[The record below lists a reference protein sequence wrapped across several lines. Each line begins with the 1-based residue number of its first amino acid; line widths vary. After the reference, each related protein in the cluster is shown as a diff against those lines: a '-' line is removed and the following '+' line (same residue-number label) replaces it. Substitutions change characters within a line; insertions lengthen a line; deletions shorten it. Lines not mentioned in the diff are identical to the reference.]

1 MIRLRVPVALFLSL
15 ATLTQFA
22 MADAELAVHVQ
33 EARAEILPRTEAQQ
47 HTRLPML
54 QFSVRAEF
62 ACKKD
67 AVAESVTISVA
78 DAYRRYAPV
87 DGEEAF
93 ETDITVPRDQIAA
106 VATGDF
112 CMAGGTDEE
121 LLLTGVATA
130 QVSLRCRSENSFSI
144 QFASQRLP
152 LRLVCDRRDD
162 QDSSFGASSV
172 AR

>member
-1 MIRLRVPVALFLSL
+1 MIRLRVPVALVLSL
-15 ATLTQFA
+15 ATLTQSA

-33 EARAEILPRTEAQQ
+33 EARAEILPRTEGQE

-54 QFSVRAEF
+54 QFSVRAKF

-78 DAYRRYAPV
+78 DTYKRYAPE

-93 ETDITVPRDQIAA
+93 ETDITVPRNQIAA

-112 CMAGGTDEE
+112 CTTGHTEEE

-130 QVSLRCRSENSFSI
+130 QVSLRCRSESSVSI

-152 LRLVCDRRDD
+152 LRLVCSRRDD
-162 QDSSFGASSV
+162 QDSSFVSSL